1 MRAVTQDHVWGWRVS
16 IGLAGVPALV
26 FLVGSCILDDSPNSL
41 LLNYK
46 EAKGRQ
52 ARPTRLSPCTY
63 A

>member
-1 MRAVTQDHVWGWRVS
+1 MS

-52 ARPTRLSPCTY
+52 ARYPVPSDCNSTADC
-63 A
+63 